1 MALEDRTLKLC
12 NCNKTMALDAKALA
26 GALKLKQPIEIHTE
40 LCRKQVASF
49 QGALK
54 DESCVI
60 ACTQEAPLFSEL
72 ADQAGS
78 ASELKF
84 VNIREHAGWSKEGA
98 QATPKIAALL
108 ALADLPEPEPV
119 TAVSYKSGG
128 ELLIVGPA
136 EAAIPWA
143 ERLAA
148 QLDVNVLLTSQHG
161 GELPSERRYP
171 VWSGKVKS
179 VKGYLGEF
187 EVVWEQDR
195 KSTRLNSSHLGISY
209 AVFCLKKKKK

>member
-1 MALEDRTLKLC
+1 MALEDRTAQALQ
-12 NCNKTMALDAKALA
+12 CNKTMALDAKALA

-49 QGALK
+49 QGRLK

-84 VNIREHAGWSKEGA
+84 VNIREHAGWVERGRAGHAEDSG
-98 QATPKIAALL
+98 L
-108 ALADLPEPEPV
+108 ARAGRSARARAGDGRVLQV
-119 TAVSYKSGG
+119 RR

-143 ERLAA
+143 EKLAG
-148 QLDVNVLLTSQHG
+148 QLDVNVLLTSQHVVATSSVAIPCG
-161 GELPSERRYP
+161 P
-171 VWSGKVKS
+171 GK
-179 VKGYLGEF
+179 
-187 EVVWEQDR
+187 
-195 KSTRLNSSHLGISY
+195 
-209 AVFCLKKKKK
+209 